1 MRRRALRMTLLAVLL
16 AVLILGV
23 PMAIFG
29 STMLW
34 NQEVA
39 NMRDQASSLTAI
51 VDRRIDR
58 GAEITPELVV
68 GWGGDAGHP
77 TNVTVFLPGGG
88 QITGDR
94 ELSSNPL
101 TVVERGVSG
110 VVVQVQTDRGHIFR
124 SIAGFILLV
133 SIASIGALLA
143 GALLAARQ
151 SRKLSAPLIYLAAS
165 AEQIGSGTVRP
176 HLRKSGIEEIDLVS
190 EELVRTAD
198 RMAGRLSAERQFAAD
213 ASHQLRTPLTAL
225 SMRLDE
231 IEMITEDDEVLEEV
245 RACQDQVERLT
256 GVVTELLKTSRS
268 DSGGTTEAVN
278 LSKIFDQQRDEW
290 KKVFAK
296 AKRELIFDGDED
308 VTVLATPGSLSQIVA
323 TLIENSV
330 KYGDGDVTI
339 GARRTANGKGI
350 VITVSDEGKGVP
362 EEIGDDIF
370 KQGVSTGGSTGL
382 GLPLALNLARADGGK
397 LELTQNTPPVFSLT
411 LNAVPTS
418 LDPDK
423 VLPQGALISL
433 GSRRRRR

>member
-1 MRRRALRMTLLAVLL
+1 
-16 AVLILGV
+16 
-23 PMAIFG
+23 
-29 STMLW
+29 
-34 NQEVA
+34 
-39 NMRDQASSLTAI
+39 
-51 VDRRIDR
+51 
-58 GAEITPELVV
+58 
-68 GWGGDAGHP
+68 
-77 TNVTVFLPGGG
+77 
-88 QITGDR
+88 
-94 ELSSNPL
+94 
-101 TVVERGVSG
+101 
-110 VVVQVQTDRGHIFR
+110 
-124 SIAGFILLV
+124 
-133 SIASIGALLA
+133 
-143 GALLAARQ
+143 
-151 SRKLSAPLIYLAAS
+151 
-165 AEQIGSGTVRP
+165 
-176 HLRKSGIEEIDLVS
+176 
-190 EELVRTAD
+190 
-198 RMAGRLSAERQFAAD
+198 MAGRLSAERQFAAD

-423 VLPQGALISL
+423 VLPQGALISM